1 MAQEGGC
8 FLLLKR
14 KLVRVSNSSQF
25 TSQRKIPWTAVW
37 HRSRKSRVAMKAAMV
52 GVAAMAAVAAVAAM
66 AGADTVE
73 VVMVVATA
81 VVDMTNGSKATESIR
96 YLTLADSHAA
106 QSTEKKGFWLL
117 AVE

>member
-1 MAQEGGC
+1 MAQEGEC

-52 GVAAMAAVAAVAAM
+52 GVAAVAAM

-81 VVDMTNGSKATESIR
+81 VVDMTNSSKATESIR

>member
-1 MAQEGGC
+1 MAQEGEC

-52 GVAAMAAVAAVAAM
+52 GVAAVAAM

-81 VVDMTNGSKATESIR
+81 VVDMTNSSKATESIR
-96 YLTLADSHAA
+96 
-106 QSTEKKGFWLL
+106 
-117 AVE
+117 